1 MDGEI
6 ASEKIHSIQAVI
18 LSGPVALPHFT
29 FLSMALVSGI
39 VQSQQDKALPRED
52 SLGIGEDFT
61 VDGTQMLN

>member
-1 MDGEI
+1 MDGEM

-29 FLSMALVSGI
+29 FLSTVLVSGI

-52 SLGIGEDFT
+52 
-61 VDGTQMLN
+61 

>member
-18 LSGPVALPHFT
+18 LSSPVALPHFT
-29 FLSMALVSGI
+29 FLSTVLVSGI

-52 SLGIGEDFT
+52 
-61 VDGTQMLN
+61 